1 MDIEIKTQIFH
12 RIKMGQ
18 ELYYLRY
25 SGRIEPYIRKVL
37 VTNFPKANGI
47 YGTVNLLE
55 LDSREKMSLMIDLN
69 QIPIKGQT
77 KDTILL
83 SNCIVLAT
91 DKQSAKKCIKQ
102 KIVNY
107 AFHSISQYLDV
118 LNMNQLQKDALYIYH
133 TVINRLKTL

>member
-25 SGRIEPYIRKVL
+25 SRRIEPYIYKVL

-77 KDTILL
+77 KDIILL
-83 SNCIVLAT
+83 SNCIALAT
-91 DKQSAKKCIKQ
+91 DKQSAKKFIKQ

-107 AFHSISQYLDV
+107 AFHSTSQYLDV